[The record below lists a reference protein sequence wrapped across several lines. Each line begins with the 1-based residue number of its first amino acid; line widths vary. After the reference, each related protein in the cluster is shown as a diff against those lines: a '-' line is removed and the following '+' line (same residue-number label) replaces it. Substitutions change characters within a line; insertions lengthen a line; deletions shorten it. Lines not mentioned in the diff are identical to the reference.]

1 MPERV
6 SVTSAEFIRNIGFWQ
21 NEALRRPVSITHHGR
36 ERLVLTTPDTSQGAA
51 IDGSLTRLRADAD
64 AIVENLEDG
73 FLMFDAE
80 LRLARCNGAA
90 AALIGRSRDVL
101 RGQAMPELMPP
112 PLGLLLEARL
122 QRVLRARKPEDCTG
136 VLGAVQVSARIFP
149 VSEGV
154 AVLLKNVTEHADDR
168 MRLGVGDAL
177 CAATNHHPHVA
188 GIKLDAAGRVIAA
201 HSGFHV
207 WSGFEAEEIVGKRL
221 IDLVPT
227 GQRRQVATALD
238 GVLRDGAAQRT
249 ELVLID
255 RDGQEVSGVLSLA
268 PIQIDLSTQG
278 AMAVWVRHMTVDV
291 ASVDRPPAQRAAKKN
306 PGLRDPSRAI

>member
-36 ERLVLTTPDTSQGAA
+36 ERLVLATPDAISSQGAA
-51 IDGSLTRLRADAD
+51 IDGSLARLRADAD
-64 AIVENLEDG
+64 ADADAIMQNLEDG
-73 FLMFDAE
+73 FLVFDAK
-80 LRLARCNGAA
+80 LRLARCNVAA

-101 RGQAMPELMPP
+101 RGQAMPELMPS
-112 PLGLLLEARL
+112 PLGLLLQARL
-122 QRVLRARKPEDCTG
+122 QRVLRARKPEDCAG

-149 VSEGV
+149 VSQGV
-154 AVLLKNVTEHADDR
+154 AVLLKNVTEHQDHR

-201 HSGFHV
+201 DRGFHV
-207 WSGFEAEEIVGKRL
+207 WSGLAAEEIAGKRL

-238 GVLRDGAAQRT
+238 GVLHDGAAQRT
-249 ELVLID
+249 EFVLIH
-255 RDGQEVSGVLSLA
+255 RDGEEVSGVLSLA

-278 AMAVWVRHMTVDV
+278 AMAVWVRRMTVDV
-291 ASVDRPPAQRAAKKN
+291 ASIVPEA
-306 PGLRDPSRAI
+306 PSQ